1 MNQDLIIISAIF
13 ILGIGAIFIYLK
25 KRLDKIHSSSL
36 EENLNFLNQNIQ
48 NVEQNLSLQ
57 VSRLY
62 ESLGNLT
69 EIGRGIKS
77 FSELLSVPKFRG
89 NIGEEV
95 LRNLLE
101 QYFAKDLYSLQ
112 YTFKSGERV
121 DAILKTKEGII
132 PIDAKFPLEN
142 FQKWVKAQTEEEKSK
157 HFKVFINDVK
167 KHISKISK
175 KYILPEEGTVD
186 FAIMY
191 IPSEAIYYEI
201 IQSGGDIIE
210 YAREQ
215 NVYFTSPNSFYYFL
229 KIIMASMQGAKIQE
243 QAKEILKLLE
253 GIRKDS
259 QKFAD
264 YLRLVN
270 THFNN
275 ARNALE
281 QANNEYKSLTL
292 KIEQTKMLKGKK

>member
-62 ESLGNLT
+62 ESLGNLA

-157 HFKVFINDVK
+157 HF
-167 KHISKISK
+167 
-175 KYILPEEGTVD
+175 
-186 FAIMY
+186 
-191 IPSEAIYYEI
+191 
-201 IQSGGDIIE
+201 
-210 YAREQ
+210 
-215 NVYFTSPNSFYYFL
+215 
-229 KIIMASMQGAKIQE
+229 
-243 QAKEILKLLE
+243 
-253 GIRKDS
+253 
-259 QKFAD
+259 
-264 YLRLVN
+264 
-270 THFNN
+270 
-275 ARNALE
+275 
-281 QANNEYKSLTL
+281 
-292 KIEQTKMLKGKK
+292 